1 MDRKKS
7 ESHRKAKKSLS
18 KLLAATA
25 GTLVVA
31 SAAAPKVE
39 ASVAPVPEAS
49 LQQKVEDLRANL
61 GAPAAATKADQAPI
75 QLAWWGNWHN
85 GGWHPYWHNWPNWR
99 NWHNWH
105 NW

>member
-1 MDRKKS
+1 MDRKNK
-7 ESHRKAKKSLS
+7 KAKETLS

-25 GTLVVA
+25 GSLLVA
-31 SAAAPKVE
+31 SAAAPAAADAATRVDT
-39 ASVAPVPEAS
+39 APVLE
-49 LQQKVEDLRANL
+49 RADEVRTKL
-61 GAPAAATKADQAPI
+61 AAPAVESENDAAPI

-99 NWHNWH
+99 NWHNWG